1 MTKENA
7 VKFRNYIGS
16 FQQQNQKPT
25 SGAFH
30 KFLRFQTII
39 DSRNPL
45 RVGVF
50 IRRENFSN
58 LWISF
63 KYERVS
69 DLCFEC
75 GRLRHSASARDFSL
89 PYSESEKGRAYEPW
103 GCIKLQEVDL
113 QSLRLIGT
121 RDERKETDR
130 NQISTPL
137 SVALRRFSRILAC
150 PEKLLKVNCTHL
162 KALYH
167 TK

>member
-7 VKFRNYIGS
+7 VKFKNYIGVFS
-16 FQQQNQKPT
+16 TAKPET
-25 SGAFH
+25 NMGAFH

-45 RVGVF
+45 KVGVF

-63 KYERVS
+63 KYERLS

-75 GRLRHSASARDFSL
+75 GRLGHSASARDFSL

-103 GCIKLQEVDL
+103 MRTITGSGL
-113 QSLRLIGT
+113 
-121 RDERKETDR
+121 
-130 NQISTPL
+130 
-137 SVALRRFSRILAC
+137 
-150 PEKLLKVNCTHL
+150 
-162 KALYH
+162 
-167 TK
+167 